1 MNKNQ
6 KTIKN
11 LFLQKEKPNKNKM
24 QEVNELKALVV
35 QSLEANGILG
45 QLRAQL
51 RASVFK
57 VNSEKYLKKKKK
69 ERE

>member
-1 MNKNQ
+1 
-6 KTIKN
+6 
-11 LFLQKEKPNKNKM
+11 M

-57 VNSEKYLKKKKK
+57 VCKNEYG
-69 ERE
+69 